1 MDNSSDTVMEDG
13 YVKPVYA
20 VFFGGVFKGAYETQE
35 QADHVLAL
43 CEDASVKSVEAH
55 QSTGKMNETII
66 KTACIG
72 LK

>member
-1 MDNSSDTVMEDG
+1 MDNSSGTVMEDS

-20 VFFGGVFKGAYETQE
+20 VFFSGVFKGAYETQE

-55 QSTGKMNETII
+55 ESTGKMHDTII
-66 KTACIG
+66 KTAFVAP
-72 LK
+72 K